1 MPLEYLRVRLSAPD
15 SCSQHKL
22 ERLEEVERAFVHIDY
37 QIRDVDD
44 HDPYTSVARKTV
56 EATAARLRA
65 ARERRASEEGED
77 LALCHSV
84 EMTSTSS
91 GGGAV

>member
-1 MPLEYLRVRLSAPD
+1 MRLSAPD
-15 SCSQHKL
+15 GCSQHKL

-44 HDPYTSVARKTV
+44 HDPRTPVARKTV
-56 EATAARLRA
+56 EATTARLGAARV
-65 ARERRASEEGED
+65 RRASDEGED
-77 LALCHSV
+77 MALCHSV

>member
-1 MPLEYLRVRLSAPD
+1 
-15 SCSQHKL
+15 
-22 ERLEEVERAFVHIDY
+22 VHIDY

-44 HDPYTSVARKTV
+44 HDPRTPVARKTV
-56 EATAARLRA
+56 EATTARLGAARV
-65 ARERRASEEGED
+65 RRASEEGED
-77 LALCHSV
+77 MALCHSV